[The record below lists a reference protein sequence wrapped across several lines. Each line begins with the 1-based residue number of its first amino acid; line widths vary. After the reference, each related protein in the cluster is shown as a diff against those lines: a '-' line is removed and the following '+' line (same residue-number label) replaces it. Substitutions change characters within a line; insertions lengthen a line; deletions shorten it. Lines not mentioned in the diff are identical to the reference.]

1 MWLLPGSEP
10 TSGFQDS
17 GKDSSWESQKQPDLV
32 RAASHTPEI
41 CGLWCVTS
49 PILMVVI
56 KRRLFVPRN
65 RSRGGKDVFQ
75 WYHYSIIVR
84 GWKEKTA
91 GQKADLPWEDPAVL
105 HHLWSLRRLM
115 RKHLSP
121 WWHGGRWK
129 TGRDPGLFVFYF
141 SEWKNAVKKKGGGW
155 GGEKPLYLGTPSWLA
170 GARALPGEGH
180 QLIFLGEVGTRMSRC
195 CWLQEQPNSR
205 AGHVRSHTHSWA
217 PDATVLLNV
226 LKSLQSSSTSS
237 CLTPS
242 QRTWEALKTEPGCVN
257 LEVNKPSS
265 Y

>member
-1 MWLLPGSEP
+1 MVLSLGVFMMWLLPGSEP

-84 GWKEKTA
+84 GWKEKTS

-141 SEWKNAVKKKGGGW
+141 SEWKNAVV
-155 GGEKPLYLGTPSWLA
+155 YLS
-170 GARALPGEGH
+170 
-180 QLIFLGEVGTRMSRC
+180 V
-195 CWLQEQPNSR
+195 
-205 AGHVRSHTHSWA
+205 
-217 PDATVLLNV
+217 
-226 LKSLQSSSTSS
+226 
-237 CLTPS
+237 
-242 QRTWEALKTEPGCVN
+242 
-257 LEVNKPSS
+257 
-265 Y
+265 